1 MGGISQFPHEES
13 QSEHWQKA
21 TNIIWIIHIE
31 STWYMDG
38 DQQYDWYMDGDN
50 NKICFLASNWWWKQ
64 IGDGATLIIIFV
76 VVL

>member
-1 MGGISQFPHEES
+1 MGGINQCPLEES

-38 DQQYDWYMDGDN
+38 DQQYDLYMDGDQQYDMFFRPLIDDE
-50 NKICFLASNWWWKQ
+50 NKLEMEQ
-64 IGDGATLIIIFV
+64 PL
-76 VVL
+76 